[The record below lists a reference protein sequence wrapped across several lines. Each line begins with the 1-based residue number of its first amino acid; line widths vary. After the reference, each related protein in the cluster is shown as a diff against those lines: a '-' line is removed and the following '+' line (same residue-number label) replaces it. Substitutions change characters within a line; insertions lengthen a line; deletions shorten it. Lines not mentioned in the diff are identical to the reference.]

1 MKRLNLNLPLLEI
14 LAAFALILAF
24 LMLIA
29 PEPARADSTAYTRTD
44 CQLTKAENGNWLTY
58 TGACAGGEVITG
70 GYSSSIGTFDVQRDG
85 ETETVTARTDVESRG
100 GRFDRSTV
108 LSREIAAD

>member
-1 MKRLNLNLPLLEI
+1 MKKLILPLI
-14 LAAFALILAF
+14 LAALATPALAENPAF
-24 LMLIA
+24 
-29 PEPARADSTAYTRTD
+29 TRTD

-85 ETETVTARTDVESRG
+85 ETETVTARTEVESRG